1 MDEWESADDRFGL
14 WDGECRG
21 CDIYGRVDDLGLCEE
36 CASKL
41 ERDLI
46 RERSWDHSAAAY
58 ALPPDRREAL
68 REEVVR
74 HHGPE
79 FELIAESGQ
88 SRAARRRKRRRK
100 SRK

>member
-1 MDEWESADDRFGL
+1 MDEWADDRFGL
-14 WDGECRG
+14 WDGQCQG

-46 RERSWDHSAAAY
+46 RERSWDHSASAYGLTPAA
-58 ALPPDRREAL
+58 REAL

-74 HHGPE
+74 HHGPD
-79 FELIAESGQ
+79 FELIVGSNR
-88 SRAARRRKRRRK
+88 SRPARRRKSSRK
-100 SRK
+100 SRG